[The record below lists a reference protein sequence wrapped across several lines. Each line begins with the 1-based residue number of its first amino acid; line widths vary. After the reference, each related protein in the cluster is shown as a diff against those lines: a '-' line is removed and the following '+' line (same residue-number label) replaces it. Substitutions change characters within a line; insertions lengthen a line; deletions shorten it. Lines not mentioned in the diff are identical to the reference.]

1 MLEGRATPF
10 VQPPRAPWSASYGL
24 GAHPSSAEGAAT
36 NARAAPAPSYV
47 WKAAPP
53 AGQRLPSGGTDPAI
67 FVRASTSHAGTR
79 PDGEPRVLLALR
91 HPRVREVLADLLA
104 EVGRMTVVAEVGT
117 VAGALEAVGRARP
130 HVVVLDDALDDL
142 SDGHWSKMS
151 AFKVVPAIAARWP
164 ATLVVLL
171 SDYGNSSW
179 ELQAAR
185 QAGAAAVVDK
195 TDRVD
200 RLISVIEQVWASTT
214 APPAWPAES

>member
-10 VQPPRAPWSASYGL
+10 AQLPGAPWSASYGP
-24 GAHPSSAEGAAT
+24 GADPPSAEPTAT
-36 NARAAPAPSYV
+36 SARAAPSYV
-47 WKAAPP
+47 WQSGPP
-53 AGQRLPSGGTDPAI
+53 AGQRLPAGGTDPAI
-67 FVRASTSHAGTR
+67 FVRTSTNLIGTR

-117 VAGALEAVGRARP
+117 VAGAFEAVGRARP
-130 HVVVLDDALDDL
+130 HVVILDDALDDIA
-142 SDGHWSKMS
+142 DGRWSKMS
-151 AFKVVPAIAARWP
+151 AFKVVPTIAARWP
-164 ATLVVLL
+164 STLVVLL

-200 RLISVIEQVWASTT
+200 RLISVIEQVWASR
-214 APPAWPAES
+214 APSPGWRAE